1 MNLDLTDIKI
11 LKLLEKNSRLPI
23 RQISQEVNMSQPS
36 VKQRIE
42 KLEDN
47 NIIKGYTIN
56 IDFKKSGFSLPFFIA
71 LKDLKI
77 HYDVFS
83 KSLKNFSNISKIYS
97 LTGKYNYFLKGYCK
111 NLDELEKILLE
122 LKKYGE
128 AETYLILDEI
138 KNNNLL

>member
-1 MNLDLTDIKI
+1 MNLDITDIKI
-11 LKLLEKNSRLPI
+11 LKLLQKNSRLPV
-23 RQISQEVNMSQPS
+23 RQISKEVNMSQPS

-56 IDFKKSGFSLPFFIA
+56 IEFKELGFSLPFFIA

-77 HYDVFS
+77 HYDDFS
-83 KSLKNFSNISKIYS
+83 KNLEKYSNISKIYS

-111 NLDELEKILLE
+111 NLEELEEILLE

-138 KNNNLL
+138 ENNNLL